1 MASRTTRRRRSRYR
15 WLPGWL
21 TGRRIIVAAALVV
34 VLVVGVYGYRTLD
47 GLAGIFH
54 TNVPSV
60 IGSLIKGKSGSS
72 IETNQV
78 AQEKRIN
85 IALFG
90 YGGPGHDGEYLT
102 DSIMIVSIQP
112 QRSGPPQVAEISIPR
127 DWYVPIYDPSGQRV
141 DEGRINQAYED
152 GIFYGEGGLP
162 AGQTDSGGEMADA
175 ALTHLLGIPIDYF
188 VGLDFTAFQ
197 EAVNAVG
204 GIDVDVPAGFTDNQ
218 YPACAADTCPYET
231 ISFQA
236 GEQHM
241 NGATALIYARSRH
254 GDNGQG
260 SDFARSRRQQQIVD
274 ALKQK
279 VLSIGGIGDLP
290 DLLSALGDNV
300 DTNMSIDDAEAIY
313 SLVSGV
319 SSSAILHVSLD
330 DTNFLY
336 DCGYPTDCG
345 ADYLFAH
352 DSSYATVAH
361 FIQNVFVSP
370 STLAEKPTV
379 GIEDASGTGEGAS
392 GRWASIFTQL
402 GWTTQDL
409 GKVPT
414 QSGTEVIDEGGS
426 ADAAAAA
433 WFAAYFGV
441 PVTKVSPPSP
451 GASSTS
457 DGVLVVLGQSEESA
471 FNNDPGYGS

>member
-1 MASRTTRRRRSRYR
+1 MTT
-15 WLPGWL
+15 P
-21 TGRRIIVAAALVV
+21 RIVV
-34 VLVVGVYGYRTLD
+34 VTVVAVLALGGVFAYRTLD
-47 GLAGIFH
+47 GIAHVFH

-60 IGSLIKGKSGSS
+60 IASLIKGKSGSS
-72 IETNQV
+72 IETNQI
-78 AQEKRIN
+78 ANFKRIN
-85 IALFG
+85 IALYG

-112 QRSGPPQVAEISIPR
+112 YETGPPQIAEISIPR

-152 GIFYGEGGLP
+152 GILFGEGGLP
-162 AGQTDSGGEMADA
+162 EGQAGSGGAMADA

-188 VGLDFTAFQ
+188 VGIDFTAFQ
-197 EAVNAVG
+197 QAVDAVG
-204 GIDVDVPAGFTDNQ
+204 GIDIDVPVGFTDYQ
-218 YPACAADTCPYET
+218 YPACAADSCPYET
-231 ISFQA
+231 ISFRA

-279 VLSIGGIGDLP
+279 LLSIGGIGNLP
-290 DLLSALGDNV
+290 GLLNALGDNV
-300 DTNMSIDDAEAIY
+300 DTNMTVDDAEAIY
-313 SLVSGV
+313 SLVQGVNPSG
-319 SSSAILHVSLD
+319 ILHVSLD

-336 DCGYPTDCG
+336 ECGYPTNCG
-345 ADYLFAH
+345 ASYLFSY

-370 STLAEKPTV
+370 ASFAGDPAV
-379 GIEDASGTGEGAS
+379 GIEDGSGTGDGAS
-392 GRWASIFTQL
+392 GRWAAIFGQL
-402 GWTTQDL
+402 GWTAQDL
-409 GKVPT
+409 GRVPT
-414 QSGTEVIDEGGS
+414 SAGTEVINAGGS
-426 ADAAAAA
+426 RDAAAAS

-441 PVTKVSPPSP
+441 PVTTVPPPSP
-451 GASSTS
+451 GASGST
-457 DGVLVVLGQSEESA
+457 DGVLVVLGQDEESA
-471 FNNDPGYGS
+471 FNHDPGYGS

>member
-1 MASRTTRRRRSRYR
+1 M
-15 WLPGWL
+15 
-21 TGRRIIVAAALVV
+21 VAAA
-34 VLVVGVYGYRTLD
+34 VLVVALVGGVFAYRTLD
-47 GLAGIFH
+47 GLAHVFN

-60 IGSLIKGKSGSS
+60 IGSLIRGRSGSS

-78 AQEKRIN
+78 ANDKRIN
-85 IALFG
+85 IALYG

-102 DSIMIVSIQP
+102 DSIMIISIQP
-112 QRSGPPQVAEISIPR
+112 HPNGPPQVAEISIPR

-152 GIFYGEGGLP
+152 GILFGEGGVP
-162 AGQTDSGGEMADA
+162 AGQADSGGVMADA

-188 VGLDFTAFQ
+188 VGLDFTAFEQ
-197 EAVNAVG
+197 AVNAVG
-204 GIDVDVPAGFTDNQ
+204 GIDIDVPVGFVDNQ
-218 YPACAADTCPYET
+218 YPACAADSCPYET
-231 ISFQA
+231 ISFNT

-260 SDFARSRRQQQIVD
+260 SDFARSQRQQQIVD

-279 VLSIGGIGDLP
+279 LLSIGGIGDLP
-290 DLLSALGDNV
+290 NLLNALGDNV
-300 DTNMSIDDAEAIY
+300 DTNLTIDDAEAIY
-313 SLVSGV
+313 NLVDAV
-319 SSSAILHVSLD
+319 PSSAILHVSLD

-336 DCGYPTDCG
+336 DCGYPTNCG
-345 ADYLFAH
+345 ADYLFAD
-352 DSSYATVAH
+352 DSTYATVAH
-361 FIQNVFVSP
+361 FIQNVFAGP
-370 STLAEKPTV
+370 AALAEKPTV
-379 GIEDASGTGEGAS
+379 GIEDGSGTGDGAS
-392 GRWASIFTQL
+392 GRWAGSFGQL

-414 QSGTEVIDEGGS
+414 RSGTEVVDAGGA
-426 ADAAAAA
+426 ADAAAAS

-451 GASSTS
+451 GASVTS
-457 DGVLVVLGQSEESA
+457 DGVIVVLGQDEENA